1 MINNDIKLIDGMSI
15 ENVRKLK
22 GKKKKRKIDFLK
34 KKIFI

>member
-22 GKKKKRKIDFLK
+22 GKKKQK
-34 KKIFI
+34 KN